1 MKRWLIALLIVVAFC
16 GALMVAVGL
25 VLRSAVRGAEK
36 DKLIASLS
44 EKIGVPISVAT
55 VDLDLSQWFHFRP
68 AVALGDVAIG
78 NPPGFHAKDLVQAKT
93 VSARV
98 SLLPLFHKSVQV
110 QSIVIDQPQIVV
122 ETNEKGLTNVEAF
135 LKKISSSGGGGSTG
149 TAGGTTSV
157 AVGEFSV
164 TSGTLTYSASENV
177 TLHDINL
184 RVSGFSTGQPCHIEL
199 SAKYSSGGVSGFK
212 VEGQA
217 GPFTPDSLPLEATL
231 SLTIAPSEIPA
242 DLRREQFGLMLAT
255 PGDKARAG
263 LEATIKG
270 DAYHTLAGPAKLT
283 LSHVMIGGHQD
294 HLLPLSG
301 EAPSQFKAT
310 SLLSS
315 PQFQLDIPNAKLQLG
330 KGQWNGSA
338 DFRMGGKVM
347 GGGTRGAI
355 RDIDINEFLSSFTS
369 SSGKVYGLLSMPSS
383 ALQFSGRNAAE
394 TLNSL
399 KGTAKMSVTQGH
411 IAGTDLPATLERVFG
426 NPQSGNPELTSAS
439 KGNTNFSTLS
449 ADINIAERKMN
460 VANLLLDS
468 PVIRITG
475 NGVIGF
481 DESIN
486 FALVAHVSGGH
497 LGQIINTGPLHMP
510 NMNADIPLTVTG
522 TVESPQVRPQIGK
535 MAKAAVQDTVRGI
548 VGGFLKKKIPQQ

>member
-1 MKRWLIALLIVVAFC
+1 MKRWLIALLIVVAVC
-16 GALMVAVGL
+16 AGLLVAVGL
-25 VLRSAVRGAEK
+25 VLRSAIRGAEK
-36 DKLIASLS
+36 DKLIASLGD
-44 EKIGVPISVAT
+44 KMGVPISVAT
-55 VDLDLSQWFHFRP
+55 VDLDLSQWFRFRP
-68 AVALGDVAIG
+68 AVALGNVAIG

-93 VSARV
+93 ISAQV
-98 SLLPLFHKSVQV
+98 SLLPLFHKKVEV

-122 ETNEKGLTNVEAF
+122 ETNNKGVTNVEAF
-135 LKKISSSGGGGSTG
+135 LKKISSTPGSGSTG
-149 TAGGTTSV
+149 TTTSV

-164 TSGTLTYSASENV
+164 TSGTLTYSAGENV
-177 TLHDINL
+177 SLHDINL
-184 RVSGFSTGQPCHIEL
+184 LVSGFSTDRPCHIQL
-199 SAKYSSGGVSGFK
+199 SAKYSSGSVSGFK

-217 GPFTPDSLPLEATL
+217 GPFTPDSLPVDATL

-242 DLRREQFGLMLAT
+242 DLRREQFGVMLAT
-255 PGDKARAG
+255 PGDKARTS

-270 DAYHTLAGPAKLT
+270 DVYRTFAGPAKLT

-294 HLLPLSG
+294 HLLSLSG
-301 EAPSQFKAT
+301 EAPSQFTAT
-310 SLLSS
+310 SLMSN

-338 DFRMGGKVM
+338 NFQLHGKVM

-355 RDIDINEFLSSFTS
+355 RDIDVNEFLSSFTS

-383 ALQFSGRNAAE
+383 ALQFSGRNSAE

-399 KGTAKMSVTQGH
+399 KGTAKMSVTQGRL
-411 IAGTDLPATLERVFG
+411 AGMDLPATLERAFG
-426 NPQSGNPELTSAS
+426 SSESTAAS

-460 VANLLLDS
+460 VTNLLLDS
-468 PVIRITG
+468 PAVRVTG

-486 FALVAHVSGGH
+486 FALVAHVSGGR
-497 LGQIINTGPLHMP
+497 LGQVISTGPLHLP
-510 NMNADIPLTVTG
+510 NVNADIPITVTG
-522 TVESPQVRPQIGK
+522 TVESPQVHPQIGK
-535 MAKAAVQDTVRGI
+535 MAKAAVHDTVRGI
-548 VGGFLKKKIPQQ
+548 VGGFLKKKVPQQ